1 MPGMATP
8 MTPLDK
14 VAKAMKAQQAHI
26 HFLVS
31 FEFREFCANKR
42 LQSAATKNADNPI
55 SSELIC
61 PPITHIGLDAKAM
74 AANQPA
80 RAL

>member
-1 MPGMATP
+1 MPGIATP
-8 MTPLDK
+8 ITPLDS
-14 VAKAMKAQQAHI
+14 VAKAIKAQQAHI
-26 HFLVS
+26 HLLVS
-31 FEFREFCANKR
+31 LEFWELWANKR

-61 PPITHIGLDAKAM
+61 PPITHIGLEAKAI

-80 RAL
+80 RVL